1 MALRGNLSDF
11 SLPDVF
17 QLVQLSRKTGVL
29 RIHKDGAEG
38 SVWFREGDVFFAQS
52 NWHRELLGHRLVA
65 AGRITTAALAKA
77 LEIRRTEPSG
87 GRRLGAILV
96 DEGYIS
102 QNVLEAFVQEQIQD
116 TIFDLMRWDSGHF
129 DFEVLPEAVD
139 EDIGLT
145 VSIENIVMEGS
156 RRIEEWNRI
165 RKKVPSTDMVFKMAT
180 APGEGTF
187 EIALKPTEWNLLLK
201 MDGTRTVGELAS
213 SLGKTDFEVARIIY
227 GLFSAGLLEVAT
239 DEQVAQLKAE
249 QAERAARRQAI
260 AAEEPKAEAG
270 LEPQV
275 EVEPESA
282 PEPESEP
289 EPEPE
294 EEPEE
299 EPETEPE
306 SAIEPE
312 PEEEPEEEP
321 ETEPE
326 SAIEPEPEPEP
337 EPEQQPEPE
346 PDIEPEPEPEPA
358 DTSWVD
364 FRFEPTTPP
373 PAAQPIEAAASAED
387 QSVFEQMIE
396 QALPPQIPED
406 MPSEPVVVVEYGD
419 AVNEVEAIL
428 VTEPEPEPER
438 EPEPEPDIEPE
449 LVFRPLEPVEEVAPP
464 PEPPRPAPFVR
475 TGDFEHDLMA
485 FGLGELPP
493 ELLEQRQS
501 QSAQG
506 RPAAAP
512 PVKILSTDVY
522 LQDLEVDASLA
533 NALGD
538 EIAALTGGAESTR
551 NRPVAQ
557 VGWVPDTDS
566 AMVIRRDEAVDAS
579 IVRAII
585 DGIEKL

>member
-77 LEIRRTEPSG
+77 LEIRRNEPTG

-116 TIFDLMRWDSGHF
+116 TIFDLMRWDTGHF

-239 DEQVAQLKAE
+239 DEEVARLKAE
-249 QAERAARRQAI
+249 QPERAARRRLAA
-260 AAEEPKAEAG
+260 AAEEEIEA
-270 LEPQV
+270 
-275 EVEPESA
+275 EPEPVA
-282 PEPESEP
+282 EPEPEPDAEPEPEPEPESEP
-289 EPEPE
+289 E
-294 EEPEE
+294 
-299 EPETEPE
+299 
-306 SAIEPE
+306 AEPE
-312 PEEEPEEEP
+312 PEVEVESAFEIEVAEGP
-321 ETEPE
+321 ETEVVAE
-326 SAIEPEPEPEP
+326 SALEPEPEPEP
-337 EPEQQPEPE
+337 EPSE
-346 PDIEPEPEPEPA
+346 
-358 DTSWVD
+358 TGWVD
-364 FRFEPTTPP
+364 FRELPAPP
-373 PAAQPIEAAASAED
+373 VAEMEVTEAVASAED
-387 QSVFEQMIE
+387 ESIFEQMIE
-396 QALPPQIPED
+396 QALPSETLEVTS
-406 MPSEPVVVVEYGD
+406 SEPISVVVFE
-419 AVNEVEAIL
+419 EAIAEIAA
-428 VTEPEPEPER
+428 VVVADPEPEPEPEPGL
-438 EPEPEPDIEPE
+438 EAE
-449 LVFRPLEPVEEVAPP
+449 LIFQPLEPVEEPVPP
-464 PEPPRPAPFVR
+464 PETRRPAAFVR
-475 TGDFEHDLMA
+475 TGDFEADLMA

-493 ELLEQRQS
+493 ELLEQRES
-501 QSAQG
+501 RSTEE
-506 RPAAAP
+506 RPAEAP
-512 PVKILSTDVY
+512 PVEILSTDAY

-533 NALGD
+533 SALGD
-538 EIAALTGGAESTR
+538 EIAALTGGAETTR
-551 NRPVAQ
+551 TRPVAR
-557 VGWVPDTDS
+557 VGWVPDSDS
-566 AMVIRRDEAVDAS
+566 GMVIKRDDTVDAS